1 MSSVRRQTTA
11 DDGTVIGWHEAGE
24 GPPLLLVHGTAA
36 DARQW
41 ERLVPF
47 LVDDFTVAAM
57 DRRGRGGSGPFRSDH
72 SLAVEYGDIVA
83 VARSI
88 AAPVHLLGHSSGARF
103 ALHAAAQIADLTSL
117 ILYEPPAPRSVPE
130 HLLAPLAALEAAGD
144 REGLL
149 RLFLVDVVGNTDA
162 DVDFIRT
169 RPIWPIMV
177 DNALTLPP
185 ELRAGIPYQFKP
197 ADVAAVTVPT
207 ALFLGELSEPELGAT
222 ASWIASALPASSV
235 IRLPGQGH
243 GAMFTAPEALA
254 SEIRRFVAES
264 AG

>member
-1 MSSVRRQTTA
+1 MSPVQRRTTA
-11 DDGTVIGWHEAGE
+11 DDGTVIGWQEAGE

-41 ERLVPF
+41 DKLVPF
-47 LVDDFTVAAM
+47 LVDGFTVAAM
-57 DRRGRGGSGPFRSDH
+57 DRRGRGGSGPFGSGH
-72 SLAVEYGDIVA
+72 SLAVEYADIVA

-88 AAPVHLLGHSSGARF
+88 GEPVHVLGHSSGARF
-103 ALHAAAQIADLTSL
+103 ALHAAQSIPGLASL
-117 ILYEPPAPRSVPE
+117 ILYEPPAPRSFPE
-130 HLLAPLAALEAAGD
+130 HLLAPLVELEASGD

-149 RLFLVDVVGNTDA
+149 RLFFVDVVGNTDA

-169 RPIWPIMV
+169 RPIWPIML

-185 ELRAGIPYQFKP
+185 ELRAGTPYRFKP

-222 ASWIASALPASSV
+222 ASCIASALLASSV
-235 IRLPGQGH
+235 ITLPGQGH
-243 GAMFTAPEALA
+243 GAMFTAPEMLA
-254 SEIRRFVAES
+254 SKIRRFVAES
-264 AG
+264 AD